1 MAAYSRAEIAEKIK
15 RRMEAF
21 FKANPPDTL
30 RKNYPPYLKNEL
42 AKLVMDLMAEA
53 WDQGAIHATLAAIN
67 DDPVPDIAN
76 PYVTEETP

>member
-30 RKNYPPYLKNEL
+30 RKNYPPYLKNHL
-42 AKLVMDLMAEA
+42 ADTVMELMADA
-53 WDQGAIHATLAAIN
+53 WDAGNDAAIN
-67 DDPVPDIAN
+67 DMGTGYITGN
-76 PYVTEETP
+76 PYNVKEQF